1 MSPDNFPATTREW
14 HWRVLMLAWPIILSN
29 LSVPLVGIVDTAVV
43 GQLPDA
49 KYMGAVA
56 IGATIFSSVFWVF
69 GFLRM
74 GTTGFVSQ
82 ASGANNTR
90 EISFSLLRALSIAVV
105 LGLAL
110 ILLQSPIGWLSL
122 SLMNAGESLNPLVE
136 EYFSIRIISAPAV
149 FINYCILG
157 ALIGLQRMR
166 LALVLQL
173 ILNGSNLL
181 LDIVFVLH
189 LGWESDGVA
198 MASVIS
204 EFLAAGVGLWA
215 LRGYLQ
221 SDLLRER
228 NLFKQLY
235 TPESIRA
242 LFEVNGNLF
251 IRTLFLTSAFFFF
264 TAQSAQFGIVMLAA
278 NAILINLLQMLAYG
292 LDGFAHAAE
301 ALAGGAYGAKN
312 RPAFE
317 QAVKS
322 SSLWALVMSVV
333 LAILYYVFGD
343 LIISSMTVNP
353 EVIEAAQTYMPWLI
367 ASPIISVWCYQLD
380 GIFIGATKTAIMR
393 NTVMV
398 SLVVYIAL
406 AYVLIPLMGNQ
417 GLWLSLMVFM
427 ALRGITLALSYPK
440 LLQSFSASNSS
451 KNDVT

>member
-1 MSPDNFPATTREW
+1 MTTDQFPATSREW

-82 ASGANNTR
+82 ASGANDTR

-105 LGLAL
+105 LGVVL
-110 ILLQSPIGWLSL
+110 ILLQKPIGWLSL
-122 SLMNAGESLNPLVE
+122 SLMNAGEDLNPLVE
-136 EYFSIRIISAPAV
+136 EYFSIRVMSAPAV

-166 LALVLQL
+166 LALLIQL
-173 ILNGSNLL
+173 VLNGSNLL
-181 LDIVFVLH
+181 LDVVFVLY
-189 LGWESDGVA
+189 LGWDSDGVA

-204 EFLAAGVGLWA
+204 EILAACVGLWA
-215 LRGYLQ
+215 LRSYLR

-228 NLFKQLY
+228 DLIKKLY
-235 TPESIRA
+235 TTESVRA

-264 TAQSAQFGIVMLAA
+264 TAQGAQFGIVILAA

-317 QAVKS
+317 HAVKS
-322 SSLWALVMSVV
+322 SSLWALVMSLI
-333 LAILYYVFGD
+333 LAILYYIFGD
-343 LIISSMTVNP
+343 WIIGTMTVNQ
-353 EVIEAAQTYMPWLI
+353 EVIEVAQTYMPWLI
-367 ASPIISVWCYQLD
+367 VSPIISVWCYQLD
-380 GIFIGATKTAIMR
+380 GIFIGATKTSIMR

-398 SLVVYIAL
+398 SLVAYIIL
-406 AYVLIPLMGNQ
+406 AYALIPLMGNQ

-427 ALRGITLALSYPK
+427 ALRGITLAMAYPK
-440 LLQSFSASNSS
+440 LLKSF
-451 KNDVT
+451 

>member
-1 MSPDNFPATTREW
+1 
-14 HWRVLMLAWPIILSN
+14 MLAWPIILSN

-56 IGATIFSSVFWVF
+56 IGATIFSSAFWVF

-90 EISFSLLRALSIAVV
+90 EISFSLLRALSIALA
-105 LGLAL
+105 LGLTL
-110 ILLQSPIGWLSL
+110 IVLQSPIGWLSL
-122 SLMNAGESLNPLVE
+122 SLMGAGDSLNPLVE
-136 EYFSIRIISAPAV
+136 EYFSIRIMSAPAV

-166 LALVLQL
+166 LALLIQL
-173 ILNGSNLL
+173 VLNGSNLL
-181 LDIVFVLH
+181 LDIIFVLY
-189 LGWESDGVA
+189 LGLDSDGVA

-204 EFLAAGVGLWA
+204 EILAAGVGLWA
-215 LRGYLQ
+215 LRNYLH
-221 SDLLRER
+221 SDLLREHD
-228 NLFKQLY
+228 LFNKLY

-251 IRTLFLTSAFFFF
+251 LRTLFLTSAFFFF
-264 TAQSAQFGIVMLAA
+264 TAQSAQFGIVVLAA

-322 SSLWALVMSVV
+322 SSLWALIMSVM
-333 LAILYYVFGD
+333 LAMLYYVFGEW
-343 LIISSMTVNP
+343 IISSMTVNQ
-353 EVIEAAQTYMPWLI
+353 EVIEVANTYMPWLVV
-367 ASPIISVWCYQLD
+367 SPIISVWCYQLD
-380 GIFIGATKTAIMR
+380 GVFIGATKTAVMR

-398 SLVVYIAL
+398 SLIVYIIL
-406 AYVLIPLMGNQ
+406 AYALIPVMGNQ

-427 ALRGITLALSYPK
+427 ALRGLTLAMAYPK
-440 LLQSFSASNSS
+440 LLKSF
-451 KNDVT
+451 